1 MTDSRIQEL
10 DSLGFV
16 WDLYEAAWE
25 ESFSALAHYRKI
37 NGHCNVPSRY
47 KLGTS
52 VNLGTWVS
60 FQRKQYRLKNE
71 VKRSFMNDARI
82 KKLEGIDFQWKLR

>member
-16 WDLYEAAWE
+16 WDVHEAAWE
-25 ESFSALAHYRKI
+25 ESFSGLAHYHKI

-52 VNLGTWVS
+52 VNLGMWVS
-60 FQRKQYRLKNE
+60 TQRKQYKLKE
-71 VKRSFMNDARI
+71 KGSRSSINDARI
-82 KKLEGIDFQWKLR
+82 KKLENINFQWKLR